1 MQFSATN
8 SAGIRQKETIMK
20 QLLVFAVVLGVTAN
34 SMSAHVFQNAPT
46 HLDRIAS
53 SVVLDSSTDP
63 EGDDGGTVTANNPST
78 GSEVDPDLKATP
90 ILF

>member
-34 SMSAHVFQNAPT
+34 SVSAHVFQNAPT
-46 HLDRIAS
+46 HLNRTAS
-53 SVVLDSSTDP
+53 NVVLDSSTDP

>member
-1 MQFSATN
+1 MN
-8 SAGIRQKETIMK
+8 
-20 QLLVFAVVLGVTAN
+20 QLLVFGVVLGVTISN
-34 SMSAHVFQNAPT
+34 PSAHAFHNPST
-46 HLDRIAS
+46 YLDRTAS

-63 EGDDGGTVTANNPST
+63 EGDGGGTMTAIDPST

>member
-20 QLLVFAVVLGVTAN
+20 QLLVFAVVLGVTA
-34 SMSAHVFQNAPT
+34 SSVSAHIVQKAQM
-46 HLDRIAS
+46 HLHKTTS

>member
-1 MQFSATN
+1 
-8 SAGIRQKETIMK
+8 MK

-34 SMSAHVFQNAPT
+34 SVSAHVFQNAPT
-46 HLDRIAS
+46 HLNRTAS
-53 SVVLDSSTDP
+53 NVVLDSSTDP